1 MNTEKTETIENI
13 ITSKEQLIKLAGPS
27 TQSVHINGIP
37 NPYRSVGEPIIQTAT
52 YQFEDV
58 ADLSAFQ
65 EAQLTGEETDRLE
78 YGRYGNPTVRAVE
91 KRIAGLENADDALLF
106 STGMAAIT
114 TTLLALLSGG
124 DNIIITDDSY
134 RRTRQFCEIYLKRMG
149 ITTTIVPMGDYEAFE
164 AAILPNTRL
173 IVSESPT
180 NPYLRTLD
188 LERFVAI
195 AKKNKVITFI
205 DSTFATPLNI
215 RPLDWGVDLVIHSA
229 TKYLGGHNDILAGVV
244 AGGEELLKELRNA
257 LGIFGGIADPHTA
270 ALLLRGI
277 KTLGLRVARQNQNGQ
292 AISEYLEGQPNVERV
307 WYPGLSSHPDYEI
320 AKQQMSGFGGVV
332 SFTVKGDLE
341 STSRFIDSV
350 KIPIIA
356 ASLGAVETLI
366 EPPAIM
372 AFYDLTTE
380 ERLAEGIS
388 NNLVRLALG
397 IEDPEDIISDLEQAL
412 AAL

>member
-1 MNTEKTETIENI
+1 M
-13 ITSKEQLIKLAGPS
+13 LKLAGPS
-27 TQSVHINGIP
+27 TQSVHINGIA
-37 NPYRSVGEPIIQTAT
+37 NPYRSVGEPIVQTAT

-58 ADLSAFQ
+58 ADLCAFQ
-65 EAQLTGEETDRLE
+65 EAQLSGDDHDRIE
-78 YGRYGNPTVRAVE
+78 YGRYGNPTVNAVE
-91 KRIAGLENADDALLF
+91 KRIAGLENANDALLF

-114 TTLLALLSGG
+114 TTLLALLSSG

-134 RRTRQFCEIYLKRMG
+134 RRTRQFCEIYLKQMG
-149 ITTTIVPMGDYEAFE
+149 ITTTVVPMGDYEAFE

-173 IVSESPT
+173 VISESPT

-195 AKKNKVITFI
+195 AKKHQVKTFI

-215 RPLDWGVDLVIHSA
+215 RPLDWGVDLVVHSA

-244 AGGEELLKELRNA
+244 AGGSGTLKELRNA
-257 LGIFGGIADPHTA
+257 LGIFGGISDPHNA

-277 KTLGLRVARQNQNGQ
+277 KTLGLRVERQNQNGQ
-292 AISEYLEGQPNVERV
+292 AISEFLEGQPNVERV
-307 WYPGLSSHPDYEI
+307 WYPGLPSHPDHEI

-341 STSRFIDSV
+341 STSRFIDAV
-350 KIPIIA
+350 KIPLIA

-372 AFYDLTTE
+372 AYYDLTTE

-397 IEDPEDIISDLEQAL
+397 IEDAEDIIADLEQAL
-412 AAL
+412 AVV

>member
-1 MNTEKTETIENI
+1 MNTKKAKATESTDN
-13 ITSKEQLIKLAGPS
+13 SKAKLLKMAGPS

-37 NPYRSVGEPIIQTAT
+37 NPYRSVGEPIVQTAT

-65 EAQLTGEETDRLE
+65 EAQLSGEDHDRLE
-78 YGRYGNPTVRAVE
+78 YGRYGNPTVSAVE
-91 KRIAGLENADDALLF
+91 KRLAGLENADDALLF

-114 TTLLALLSGG
+114 TTLLALLSSG

-134 RRTRQFCEIYLKRMG
+134 RRTRQFCEIYLKQMG
-149 ITTTIVPMGDYEAFE
+149 ITTTVVPMGDYESFE
-164 AAILPNTRL
+164 AAILPNTRFV
-173 IVSESPT
+173 ISESPT

-195 AKKNKVITFI
+195 AKKHQVKTFI

-215 RPLDWGVDLVIHSA
+215 RPLDWGVDLVVHSA

-244 AGGEELLKELRNA
+244 AGGSGTLKELRNA
-257 LGIFGGIADPHTA
+257 LGIFGGITDPHNA
-270 ALLLRGI
+270 ALLMRGI
-277 KTLGLRVARQNQNGQ
+277 KTLGLRVERQNQNGQ
-292 AISEYLEGQPNVERV
+292 AISEFLETHPNVERV
-307 WYPGLSSHPDYEI
+307 WYPGLPSHPDHEI

-341 STSRFIDSV
+341 STSRFIDAV
-350 KIPIIA
+350 KIPLIA

-372 AFYDLTTE
+372 AYYDLTTE

-397 IEDPEDIISDLEQAL
+397 IEDAEDIIADLEQAL
-412 AAL
+412 AVL